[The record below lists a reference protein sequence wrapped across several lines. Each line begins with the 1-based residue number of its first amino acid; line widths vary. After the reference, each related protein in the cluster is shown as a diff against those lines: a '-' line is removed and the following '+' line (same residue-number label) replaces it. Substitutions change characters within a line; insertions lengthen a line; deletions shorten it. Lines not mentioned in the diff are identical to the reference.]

1 MIAAPMIH
9 VSGPELAGAACRAG
23 VIGAFPTMNARS
35 IEQLEDWISS
45 IKTTN
50 IIAEQAEG
58 SAVAPLCPNLVMR
71 QVRLAEDLACLVRHR
86 VEMVITS
93 VGSPAGVIGPL
104 HDIGCL
110 VLADVAT
117 MRHAE
122 LAVAA
127 GADGLV
133 LLSAGSGGQTGWMNP
148 LAFVRA
154 VRSIFDG
161 PIVLAGGIAD
171 GAALWAAEVLGC
183 DLAYMGTK
191 FIATTESRAEPGY
204 REMLLS
210 SSLDDVLLT
219 SAFTGLR
226 TNMLRPSILAAGLD
240 LARLDEEVTVPEAA
254 EMWGGSAPGEGPK
267 RWTNIWSAGHSVS
280 GVTKIQPVADL
291 VQQTLVE
298 YRGAIDCTRQLLGSA
313 AV

>member
-1 MIAAPMIH
+1 MSAN
-9 VSGPELAGAACRAG
+9 V
-23 VIGAFPTMNARS
+23 T
-35 IEQLEDWISS
+35 
-45 IKTTN
+45 
-50 IIAEQAEG
+50 AEQAKG
-58 SAVAPLCPNLVMR
+58 LAVAPLCPNLVMR
-71 QVRLAEDLACLVRHR
+71 QVRLVEDLACLVRHR

-104 HDIGCL
+104 HDIGCF
-110 VLADVAT
+110 VMVDVAT
-117 MRHAE
+117 MRHVE
-122 LAVAA
+122 LAITA

-148 LAFVRA
+148 FAFARA

-161 PIVLAGGIAD
+161 PIILAGGIAD

-191 FIATTESRAEPGY
+191 FIATPESRAEAGY

-240 LARLDEEVTVPEAA
+240 PARLDETLTVPEAA

-267 RWTNIWSAGHSVS
+267 RWVNIWSAGHTVS
-280 GVTKIQPVADL
+280 GVTEIQPVADL
-291 VQQTLVE
+291 VHQTLAE
-298 YRGAIDCTRQLLGSA
+298 YNAAKGFTRTLLGSA
-313 AV
+313 AA